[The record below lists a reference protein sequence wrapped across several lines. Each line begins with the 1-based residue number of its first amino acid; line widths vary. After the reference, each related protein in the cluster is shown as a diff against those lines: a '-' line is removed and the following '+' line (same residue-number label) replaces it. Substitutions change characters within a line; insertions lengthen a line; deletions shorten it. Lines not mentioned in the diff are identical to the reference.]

1 MEARSRLHY
10 LMQLPVNP
18 GNSGGGAFDPDTGEV
33 FGVVSSRLA
42 PGGIPTGLSIIIPAY
57 HAEPVVADMADTP
70 ATE

>member
-1 MEARSRLHY
+1 
-10 LMQLPVNP
+10 MQLPVNP

-57 HAEPVVADMADTP
+57 HAEPVVAGMADTP